1 MSRAVRAVT
10 QPYTKPWLSIDEQ
23 IARIV
28 SRGMSDA
35 ADHRSAFEQIGYY
48 RLSGYWY
55 PFRRLEADGSR
66 LDDFYPEATFAH
78 VLALYDF
85 DSRLRGA
92 IWHAVGTVELAVRAR
107 VAYVL
112 GEVDPFVHLDRRL
125 LDPTVPQ
132 YKFERFTADLEKLQA
147 GSKEDFVAHF
157 DEKYDGRLPVWSV
170 TEIMQ
175 FGQLARLYE
184 FSPYPARVA
193 IAKAYGARA
202 DELGSWLRALNIV
215 RNVTAHHGRLWN
227 RGIAIG
233 PQLKHRR
240 ADPLLA
246 HAVGTAG
253 RSYDTIAVLAYLLRA
268 LGRYD
273 VRDGIRRVLDTFPE
287 IPGVHLGMMRV
298 PEGWA
303 TELLWKS
310 RPDDGA
316 SADAS

>member
-1 MSRAVRAVT
+1 MT
-10 QPYTKPWLSIDEQ
+10 QAYTKPWLSIDDQ

-35 ADHRSAFEQIGYY
+35 GEHRSAFEQIGYY

-55 PFRRLEADGSR
+55 PFRRLAVDGSR
-66 LDDFYPEATFAH
+66 LDDFFPEANFEH

-92 IWHAVGTVELAVRAR
+92 VWHGVGTVELAMRAR
-107 VAYVL
+107 AAYAL
-112 GEVDPFVHLDRRL
+112 GEVDPYVHLDRRL
-125 LDPTVPQ
+125 LDPSVPEHK
-132 YKFERFTADLEKLQA
+132 YARFAADLKKLQ
-147 GSKEDFVAHF
+147 GSSREDFVVHF
-157 DEKYDGRLPVWSV
+157 HEKYDGRLPVWSV

-184 FSPYPARVA
+184 FSPYPVRVT
-193 IAKAYGARA
+193 IANSFGARA

-246 HAVGTAG
+246 HAVGATG
-253 RSYDTIAVLAYLLRA
+253 RSYDTIAVLAYLLRM
-268 LGRYD
+268 LGRHEVAD
-273 VRDGIRRVLDTFPE
+273 DLRGALEAFPE
-287 IPGVHLGMMRV
+287 IPGVRLGMMRV
-298 PEGWA
+298 PEGWVD
-303 TELLWKS
+303 EPLW
-310 RPDDGA
+310 A
-316 SADAS
+316 STPA